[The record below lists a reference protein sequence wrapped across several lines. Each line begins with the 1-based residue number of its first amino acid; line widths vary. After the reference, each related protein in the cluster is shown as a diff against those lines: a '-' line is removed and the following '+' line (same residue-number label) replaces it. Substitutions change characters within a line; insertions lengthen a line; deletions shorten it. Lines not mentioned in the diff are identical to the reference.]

1 MDAYTAKLSWWLDG
15 GLMLALDPWLSPETA
30 RLQPNVCCRQHMQCC
45 AVATLLGVGQGFGAM
60 GVMGVHN
67 NLIIKNWKTKTNL
80 HYAETKATASETYTK
95 SELMT
100 LLKLYF
106 PILE

>member
-1 MDAYTAKLSWWLDG
+1 
-15 GLMLALDPWLSPETA
+15 MLALDPWLSPETA
-30 RLQPNVCCRQHMQCC
+30 RLQPNVCCRQHMQFC
-45 AVATLLGVGQGFGAM
+45 AVATLLGVGQGLGAM